1 MTGRSTADKVSRS
14 KNNLALAL
22 QITVMFRHY
31 LAGAFI
37 GNMYKFTHGGV
48 DLPRRRLVE
57 VIGGP
62 VASLSNIS
70 TAAAR
75 PP

>member
-1 MTGRSTADKVSRS
+1 MTGRSAADKVSRS

-48 DLPRRRLVE
+48 DLPRRRLA
-57 VIGGP
+57 
-62 VASLSNIS
+62 VASPFSIG
-70 TAAAR
+70 TWYVTDE
-75 PP
+75 